1 MGRSVSERIA
11 ALLDEAEASGSC
23 LTPFRRADALA
34 LERRLGTS
42 DPLVG
47 GLVSPRRGLYVRAA
61 HWSALKPGARELH
74 VIRGLARAHPEWA
87 FCGTSA
93 ALAWGLPVSWHC
105 LRQTQVVCGP
115 RAGRRLGR
123 SIARHELEESELVVV
138 GSLRVTSLERTVLD
152 CLSTMPF
159 ADGLA
164 VADAALRLRQISCD
178 ELRSRLERSFSGH
191 RGIVRARAACAWADP
206 RAESG
211 GESIA
216 RALMIE
222 RGVALPALQVELAD
236 PLDSSRG
243 FRVDFS
249 WADVHGRPILG
260 ELDGRQKYDDPELMD
275 GRSLGRVLVDER
287 RREARLTAYGA
298 KMMRFSLGEV
308 RNERT
313 FWSLVNLY
321 GIPHGEPPELRGEIP
336 VSARVGGWKPGCG
349 AGGLLLPGGEKIS
362 YLAVAV

>member
-1 MGRSVSERIA
+1 MSRSVSERIA
-11 ALLDEAEASGSC
+11 TLLDEAEASGSC
-23 LTPFRRADALA
+23 LAASRRADAVA
-34 LERRLGTS
+34 LERRLCTT

-47 GLVSPRRGLYVRAA
+47 RLFSPRQGLYVRAA
-61 HWSALKPGARELH
+61 RWGALKPDARELH
-74 VIRGLARAHPEWA
+74 VMRGLARAHPDWA
-87 FCGTSA
+87 FCGASA
-93 ALAWGLPVSWHC
+93 ALAWGLPISWHC

-138 GSLRVTSLERTVLD
+138 GGLRVTSLTRTVLD
-152 CLSTMPF
+152 CLGTMSF

-164 VADAALRLRQISCD
+164 VADAALRVRGISCD
-178 ELRSRLERSFSGH
+178 ALRARLEGSFSGR
-191 RGIVRARAACAWADP
+191 RGIVRALAVCAWADP

-236 PLDSSRG
+236 PLDSTHE

-249 WADVHGRPILG
+249 WADARGGPILG
-260 ELDGRQKYDDPELMD
+260 ELDGRQKYDDPEFMD
-275 GRSLGRVLVDER
+275 GRGLERVLADER
-287 RREARLTAYGA
+287 RREARLTAYDA
-298 KMMRFSLGEV
+298 KMARFSLGEV
-308 RNERT
+308 RNART

-321 GIPHGEPPELRGEIP
+321 GIPHGNPPARHRGIP
-336 VSARVGGWKPGCG
+336 VSARVGGWRLGCG
-349 AGGLLLPGGEKIS
+349 AGGLLLPGGEEIS